1 MKYGTLTAALL
12 ALPSPVIADDMAFR
26 FTLPGLGGSP
36 GMTSYYLNQLEN
48 QKLDFADEDEQTA
61 LESFEEQL
69 ERRIL
74 SAVASQIVGS
84 IYGGDLVGDQVFE
97 VGDLIINYSDVPDEN
112 GNICVTI
119 VDGVSS
125 SSVCVPAQ

>member
-1 MKYGTLTAALL
+1 MNYRALTTVLL
-12 ALPSPVIADDMAFR
+12 AFPGPVIADDMAFR

-36 GMTSYYLNQLEN
+36 GMTSYYLNQLET
-48 QKLDFADEDEQTA
+48 QKLDFTEEDEQSA

-74 SAVASQIVGS
+74 SAIASQIVGS
-84 IYGGDLVGDQVFE
+84 IYGGELIGDQVFE